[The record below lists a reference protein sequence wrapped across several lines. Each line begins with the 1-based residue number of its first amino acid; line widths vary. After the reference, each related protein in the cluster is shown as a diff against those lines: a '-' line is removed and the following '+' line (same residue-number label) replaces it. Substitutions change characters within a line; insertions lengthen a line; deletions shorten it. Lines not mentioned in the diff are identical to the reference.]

1 MGRICL
7 TDTHQGNADEVQTHI
22 GDAQQ
27 SPTPIEQVG
36 GPNYGRYVL
45 FVLIIVYIFNFVD
58 RQILSILAEEI
69 KLDLG
74 IGDAEIGFLYGT
86 AFAVFYA
93 VFGIPLGR
101 LADVWNRK
109 KLISIGL
116 SFWSAM
122 TALSGFS
129 QNFGQL
135 AVCRFGVGIGEASA
149 TPAAFSMISDYFS
162 PKVRATVLAI
172 YSSGIYLGAGIGL
185 FLGGAIVAAWHS
197 WYPDPTLAPLGIKAW
212 QAAFLAVGLPGILMA
227 FWVWTLRE
235 PIRGASEGL
244 VTPVHPHPFKATTS
258 SFMSVLPGFSLFA
271 LYAAGGTR
279 AVLMNLLTGAI
290 VAALFVGLYVAMPTL
305 LQWIALGI
313 GVYITVTW
321 IHYQK
326 LTDPACYGMMFKSKA
341 FLASTVGFPAISFVT
356 YGIGF
361 WSAPFM
367 QRFHGESIADAGLYL
382 GLGSAVG
389 GFIGIVL
396 GGVVADYFRSKTA
409 NARLYVGLAIPVLAI
424 PLALG
429 FLYTDSVMMAYIY
442 SFLFSVISPAWIGC
456 AASTVND
463 LVMPRMRA
471 TASAYYLLMNTFVGL
486 ALGPFLIGQF
496 SDLYFRA
503 GVDSATALQSAMSW
517 GLAAFGLSAVA
528 LLLACRYLADDETN
542 RLERAAALGEP
553 V

>member
-1 MGRICL
+1 MSDIDSSKGA
-7 TDTHQGNADEVQTHI
+7 GGA
-22 GDAQQ
+22 GAQEAQ
-27 SPTPIEQVG
+27 PLEQVG
-36 GPNYGRYVL
+36 GPDYGRYVL
-45 FVLIIVYIFNFVD
+45 FVLILVYIFNFID

-109 KLISIGL
+109 KLISLGL

-122 TALSGFS
+122 TALSGFAQS
-129 QNFGQL
+129 FGHL
-135 AVCRFGVGIGEASA
+135 AFCRFGVGIGEASA

-172 YSSGIYLGAGIGL
+172 YSSGIYLGSGIGL
-185 FLGGAIVAAWHS
+185 FLGGAIVQSWHA

-212 QAAFLAVGLPGILMA
+212 QAAFSAVGIPGILMA
-227 FWVWTLRE
+227 IWVWSLKE

-244 VTPVHPHPFKATTS
+244 VTPEHPEPFKSAGN
-258 SFMSVLPGFSLFA
+258 SFMSVLPGFSIVA
-271 LYAAGGTR
+271 LYNAGGLRAVTVNVVAAG
-279 AVLMNLLTGAI
+279 L
-290 VAALFVGLYVAMPTL
+290 VGLLFYALHVAMPTL
-305 LQWIALGI
+305 LQWVALGI

-341 FLASTVGFPAISFVT
+341 FLAVTVGFPAISFVT

-361 WSAPFM
+361 WSPPFM

-396 GGVVADYFRSKTA
+396 GGIVADHFRAKTV
-409 NARLYVGLAIPVLAI
+409 NARLYVGLAVPVLAV
-424 PLALG
+424 PFALG
-429 FLYTDSVMMAYIY
+429 FLYTDSIAMAYIY
-442 SFLFSVISPAWIGC
+442 SFLFSVISPAWVGC

-496 SDLYFRA
+496 SDLYNRS
-503 GVDSATALQSAMSW
+503 GVDSAEALQLAMTW
-517 GLAAFGLSAVA
+517 GLGAFTLSVVG
-528 LLLACRYLADDETN
+528 LLLACRYLAADEIS
-542 RLERAAALGEP
+542 RLDRAAALGEP
-553 V
+553 I

>member
-1 MGRICL
+1 
-7 TDTHQGNADEVQTHI
+7 
-22 GDAQQ
+22 
-27 SPTPIEQVG
+27 VG
-36 GPNYGRYVL
+36 GTNYGRYVL
-45 FVLIIVYIFNFVD
+45 FVLIIVYIFNFID

-86 AFAVFYA
+86 AFAIFYA

-109 KLISIGL
+109 NLISIGL

-122 TALSGFS
+122 TALSGFA
-129 QNFGQL
+129 QNFTHL

-172 YSSGIYLGAGIGL
+172 YSSGIYLGSGIGL
-185 FLGGAIVAAWHS
+185 FLGGAIVQSWHA
-197 WYPDPTLAPLGIKAW
+197 WYPDPALAPLGIKAW
-212 QAAFLAVGLPGILMA
+212 QAAFLAVGIPGILMA
-227 FWVWTLRE
+227 IWVWTLKE

-244 VTPVHPHPFKATTS
+244 VTPKHPHPFKAASS

-271 LYAAGGTR
+271 LYQAGGIR
-279 AVLMNLLTGAI
+279 AVAMNLIYASG
-290 VAALFVGLYVAMPTL
+290 VVALFYGLYVVMPTL

-313 GVYITVTW
+313 GVYITITW

-361 WSAPFM
+361 WSPPFM
-367 QRFHGESIADAGLYL
+367 QRFHGETIADAGLYL

-396 GGVVADYFRSKTA
+396 GGVIADYFRAKTV
-409 NARLYVGLAIPVLAI
+409 NARLYVGLAIPLLAV
-424 PLALG
+424 PFALG
-429 FLYTDSVMMAYIY
+429 FLYTESIVMAYIY

-496 SDLYFRA
+496 SDLYNRS
-503 GVDSATALQSAMSW
+503 GVDSADSLQLAMTW
-517 GLAAFGLSAVA
+517 GLGAFALSVAA
-528 LLLACRYLADDETN
+528 LLLACRYLADDEST
-542 RLERAAALGEP
+542 RLDRAAAFGEP
-553 V
+553 I

>member
-1 MGRICL
+1 M
-7 TDTHQGNADEVQTHI
+7 TNTHQNEGNAGPETAA
-22 GDAQQ
+22 DAQDL
-27 SPTPIEQVG
+27 PKPIEQPG

-122 TALSGFS
+122 TAMSGFA

-185 FLGGAIVAAWHS
+185 FLGGAIVATWHQ
-197 WYPDPTLAPLGIKAW
+197 WYPDPALAPLGIKAW

-227 FWVWTLRE
+227 VWVWTIRE

-244 VTPVHPHPFKATTS
+244 VTAEHPHPFKAASS

-271 LYAAGGTR
+271 LHAAGGRR
-279 AVLMNLLTGAI
+279 AVLMNV
-290 VAALFVGLYVAMPTL
+290 VAMAVVGGLFFALYRVMPTL

-341 FLASTVGFPAISFVT
+341 FLAATVGFPAISFVT

-361 WSAPFM
+361 WSPPFM

-396 GGVVADYFRSKTA
+396 GGVVADYFRAKTV
-409 NARLYVGLAIPVLAI
+409 NARLYVGLAVPMLAV
-424 PLALG
+424 PFALG
-429 FLYTDSVMMAYIY
+429 FLYTDSIAMAYIY
-442 SFLFSVISPAWIGC
+442 SFLFSVISPAWVGC

-471 TASAYYLLMNTFVGL
+471 TASAYYLLMNTFIGL

-496 SDLYFRA
+496 SDLYFRS
-503 GVDSATALQSAMSW
+503 GVDSAVALQSAMTW
-517 GLAAFGLSAVA
+517 GLGAFALSVAA
-528 LLLACRYLADDETN
+528 LLLACRYLPADETS
-542 RLERAAALGEP
+542 RLERAAAFGEP

>member
-1 MGRICL
+1 M
-7 TDTHQGNADEVQTHI
+7 TDSQQNEDGEVSAASQT
-22 GDAQQ
+22 GQD
-27 SPTPIEQVG
+27 SPVPIEQVG

-45 FVLIIVYIFNFVD
+45 FVLIIVYIFNFID

-109 KLISIGL
+109 NLISLGL

-122 TALSGFS
+122 TALSGFA

-135 AVCRFGVGIGEASA
+135 AACRFGVGIGEASA

-172 YSSGIYLGAGIGL
+172 YSSGIYLGSGIGL
-185 FLGGAIVAAWHS
+185 FLGGAIVASWHS
-197 WYPDPTLAPLGIKAW
+197 WYPDPALAPLGIKAW

-227 FWVWTLRE
+227 VWVWSIRE

-244 VTPVHPHPFKATTS
+244 VTPEHPHPFKAASS
-258 SFMSVLPGFSLFA
+258 SFMSVLPGFSLVA
-271 LYAAGGTR
+271 LYTAGGLR
-279 AVLMNLLTGAI
+279 AVLMNL
-290 VAALFVGLYVAMPTL
+290 VAMAVVGALFVGLYLVMPTL

-341 FLASTVGFPAISFVT
+341 FLAATVGFPAISFVT

-361 WSAPFM
+361 WSPPFM

-396 GGVVADYFRSKTA
+396 GGVVADYFRAKNV
-409 NARLYVGLAIPVLAI
+409 NARLYVGLAIPMFAV
-424 PLALG
+424 PFALG
-429 FLYTDSVMMAYIY
+429 FLYTDSVIMAYIY

-496 SDLYFRA
+496 SDLYFR
-503 GVDSATALQSAMSW
+503 GGTDSAVALQSAMTW
-517 GLAAFGLSAVA
+517 GLGAFALSIAA
-528 LLLACRYLADDETN
+528 LLIACRYLAADETT
-542 RLERAAALGEP
+542 RLARAADLGEP

>member
-1 MGRICL
+1 M
-7 TDTHQGNADEVQTHI
+7 TDVTRAEEATNDTQ
-22 GDAQQ
+22 
-27 SPTPIEQVG
+27 PIEQVG
-36 GPNYGRYVL
+36 GTNYGRYVL
-45 FVLIIVYIFNFVD
+45 FVLIIVYIFNFID

-86 AFAVFYA
+86 AFAIFYA

-109 KLISIGL
+109 NLIALGL

-122 TALSGFS
+122 TALSGFA
-129 QNFGQL
+129 QNFTHL

-172 YSSGIYLGAGIGL
+172 YSSGIYLGSGIGL
-185 FLGGAIVAAWHS
+185 FLGGAIVQSWHA

-212 QAAFLAVGLPGILMA
+212 QAAFLAVGIPGILMA
-227 FWVWTLRE
+227 IWVWTLKE

-244 VTPVHPHPFKATTS
+244 ITPKHPHPFKAASS

-271 LYAAGGTR
+271 LYQAGGIR
-279 AVLMNLLTGAI
+279 AVAMNVICASG
-290 VAALFVGLYVAMPTL
+290 VVALFYGLYVLMPTL

-313 GVYITVTW
+313 GVYITITW
-321 IHYQK
+321 IHFQK

-341 FLASTVGFPAISFVT
+341 FMAATVGFPAISFVT

-361 WSAPFM
+361 WSPPFM
-367 QRFHGESIADAGLYL
+367 QRFHGETIADAGLYL
-382 GLGSAVG
+382 GLGSAIG

-396 GGVVADYFRSKTA
+396 GGVIADHFRAKTV
-409 NARLYVGLAIPVLAI
+409 NARLYVGLAIPLLAV
-424 PLALG
+424 PFALG
-429 FLYTDSVMMAYIY
+429 FLYTQSIVMAYIY

-471 TASAYYLLMNTFVGL
+471 TASAFYLLMNTFVGL

-496 SDLYFRA
+496 SDLYNRS
-503 GVDSATALQSAMSW
+503 GVESADALQLAMTL
-517 GLAAFGLSAVA
+517 GLGAFALSVA
-528 LLLACRYLADDETN
+528 GLLLACRYLADDESS
-542 RLERAAALGEP
+542 RLERAAAFGEP
-553 V
+553 I

>member
-1 MGRICL
+1 M
-7 TDTHQGNADEVQTHI
+7 TDVNHADAATNE
-22 GDAQQ
+22 AE
-27 SPTPIEQVG
+27 PIEQVG
-36 GPNYGRYVL
+36 GSNYGRYVL
-45 FVLIIVYIFNFVD
+45 FVLIIVYIFNFID

-86 AFAVFYA
+86 AFAIFYA

-109 KLISIGL
+109 NLIALGL

-122 TALSGFS
+122 TALSGFA
-129 QNFGQL
+129 QNFTHL

-172 YSSGIYLGAGIGL
+172 YSSGIYLGSGIGL
-185 FLGGAIVAAWHS
+185 FLGGAIVQSWHA

-212 QAAFLAVGLPGILMA
+212 QAAFLAVGIPGILMA
-227 FWVWTLRE
+227 IWVWTLKE

-244 VTPVHPHPFKATTS
+244 ITPKHPHPFKAASS

-271 LYAAGGTR
+271 LYQAGGIR
-279 AVLMNLLTGAI
+279 AVAMNVICASG
-290 VAALFVGLYVAMPTL
+290 VVALFYGLYVLMPTL

-313 GVYITVTW
+313 GVYITITW
-321 IHYQK
+321 IHFQK

-341 FLASTVGFPAISFVT
+341 FMAATVGFPAISFVT

-361 WSAPFM
+361 WSPPFM
-367 QRFHGESIADAGLYL
+367 QRFHGETIADAGLYL
-382 GLGSAVG
+382 GLGSAIG

-396 GGVVADYFRSKTA
+396 GGVIADHFRAKTV
-409 NARLYVGLAIPVLAI
+409 NARLYVGLAIPLLAV
-424 PLALG
+424 PFALG
-429 FLYTDSVMMAYIY
+429 FLYTQSIVMAYIY

-471 TASAYYLLMNTFVGL
+471 TASAFYLLMNTFVGL

-496 SDLYFRA
+496 SDLYNRS
-503 GVDSATALQSAMSW
+503 GVESADALQLAMTL
-517 GLAAFGLSAVA
+517 GLGAFALSVAA
-528 LLLACRYLADDETN
+528 LLLACRYLADDESS
-542 RLERAAALGEP
+542 RLERAAAFGEP
-553 V
+553 I

>member
-1 MGRICL
+1 L
-7 TDTHQGNADEVQTHI
+7 TDAHQNETNVAQATST
-22 GDAQQ
+22 DAQD
-27 SPTPIEQVG
+27 SPQPIEQPG
-36 GPNYGRYVL
+36 GPDYGRYVL

-122 TALSGFS
+122 TAMSGFA

-135 AVCRFGVGIGEASA
+135 AACRFGVGIGEASA

-172 YSSGIYLGAGIGL
+172 YSSGIYLGSGIGL
-185 FLGGAIVAAWHS
+185 FLGGAIVATWHQ
-197 WYPDPTLAPLGIKAW
+197 WYPDPSLAPLGIKAW

-227 FWVWTLRE
+227 VWVWTIRE

-244 VTPVHPHPFKATTS
+244 VTPEHPHPFKATSS

-271 LYAAGGTR
+271 LFAAGGVR
-279 AVLMNLLTGAI
+279 AVVMNL
-290 VAALFVGLYVAMPTL
+290 VAMAVVGGLFLALYLVMPTL

-341 FLASTVGFPAISFVT
+341 FLAATVGFPAISFVT

-361 WSAPFM
+361 WSPPFM

-396 GGVVADYFRSKTA
+396 GGVVADYFRAKTV
-409 NARLYVGLAIPVLAI
+409 NARLYVGLAIPLLAV
-424 PLALG
+424 PFALG
-429 FLYTDSVMMAYIY
+429 FLYTDSIFMAYIY

-496 SDLYFRA
+496 SDLYYRG
-503 GVDSATALQSAMSW
+503 GVDSAVALQTAMTW
-517 GLAAFGLSAVA
+517 GLGAFALSVAA
-528 LLLACRYLADDETN
+528 LLLACRYLAADETS
-542 RLERAAALGEP
+542 RLERAAAFGEP